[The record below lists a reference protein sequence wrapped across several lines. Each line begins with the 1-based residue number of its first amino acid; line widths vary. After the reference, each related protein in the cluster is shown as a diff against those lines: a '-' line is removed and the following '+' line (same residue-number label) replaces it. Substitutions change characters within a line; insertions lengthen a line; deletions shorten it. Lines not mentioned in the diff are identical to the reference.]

1 MTTHLRARALQA
13 GAFLALIGGVLAAA
27 PSPAL
32 AIAPAVRIDGL
43 SSGDLPSGGK
53 ATLKYT
59 ISNRNLAT
67 PGAEAE
73 PVNVVINANGMSCSG
88 QCNFDDS
95 IEPGK
100 SKSFTATL
108 TAPNVDDGQ
117 TKNIQVQI
125 NAKIGNDG
133 GSATRDITVRG
144 QDKPK
149 TVRQVSGK
157 VKDQE
162 GKPVPGANV
171 GLLDSK
177 GHSYNALTNGDGG
190 YSFTSSDSNPISTGS
205 LTIGA
210 AKQGYK
216 TITAKANGGDGKT
229 LNVPLILTST
239 TPTSTSPSPSTSV
252 SSSPTP
258 TEEVSEEATEGAGE
272 ESAAPLDAA
281 PTSGEDEGSGSTLF
295 IILGGLLV
303 AAGIGAIVLV
313 LMRRK
318 ANEDPDDPDG
328 PGPGGPVTP
337 SRGGA
342 FAGGLDE
349 TRMAAPVGGR
359 GSDATMIAPRSGA
372 PSMADAPTMITH
384 VPPVAPVDEFPDP
397 YGAPM
402 PQNGGY
408 NAPGGWGTAAAS
420 GGAAAAGAYGAANQY
435 DDNAYGAAPAQ
446 ADGYPDQDDNAY
458 GAAGYNGYD
467 QPAYGEQGY
476 VPEQPAQRYDE
487 PTGMWKPEA
496 DGGYPP
502 DPGYADQGE
511 YPPAE
516 PVYGQGRG
524 VPQQS
529 GAYQG
534 GGTYGGPAAQGGY
547 GQDQAADQADG
558 YGQWDG
564 PGGGIDSGN
573 AYGPAND
580 GGTYGGAAGGTPAYG
595 GAAPA
600 APAYG
605 GAAPAG
611 GQAYGGGSYGA
622 PAAPAG
628 GYDDDQAGY
637 DPRATY
643 GRPADGY
650 EGPGRAQPPAPRGGG
665 YPDQGGYAGG
675 DQGGYYGGDQQQP
688 PPQGGRHGGQPR
700 QQPPD
705 QNQPGQ
711 RRPLD
716 WLDD

>member
-1 MTTHLRARALQA
+1 M
-13 GAFLALIGGVLAAA
+13 
-27 PSPAL
+27 AL
-32 AIAPAVRIDGL
+32 APGVRIDSL

-100 SKSFTATL
+100 SKSFSATL
-108 TAPNVDDGQ
+108 TAPNVDAGQ

-125 NAKIGNDG
+125 NAKIGDDG
-133 GSATRDITVRG
+133 GSASRDITVRG
-144 QDKPK
+144 ADKPR

-157 VKDQE
+157 VRDQE
-162 GKPVPGANV
+162 GKAVSGANV
-171 GLLDSK
+171 GLLDSQ
-177 GHSYNALTNGDGG
+177 GHKFDALTNGDGG
-190 YSFTSSDSNPISTGS
+190 YSFTSSDTNPISTGT
-205 LTIGA
+205 LTLGA
-210 AKQGYK
+210 AKQGYQ
-216 TITAKANGGDGKT
+216 TVTVKANGGNGKN
-229 LNVPLILTST
+229 LNVPMTLKST
-239 TPTSTSPSPSTSV
+239 TPTSTSPSPSASV

-258 TEEVSEEATEGAGE
+258 TEEVSEEATDGAGE

-281 PTSGEDEGSGSTLF
+281 PASGDDEGSGSTLF

-328 PGPGGPVTP
+328 PGPGGAVPP
-337 SRGGA
+337 SRGGGA
-342 FAGGLDE
+342 FSGGLDQ

-359 GSDATMIAPRSGA
+359 GGDATMIAPRSGA
-372 PSMADAPTMITH
+372 PSMGDAPTMIHH
-384 VPPVAPVDEFPDP
+384 VPPVAAPVDEFPDP
-397 YGAPM
+397 YGAPV
-402 PQNGGY
+402 PQDGGY
-408 NAPGGWGTAAAS
+408 NAPGGWGTAAAAS

-435 DDNAYGAAPAQ
+435 PDNTYGAGPAQ
-446 ADGYPDQDDNAY
+446 PDGYAEQDDNAY
-458 GAAGYNGYD
+458 GAAGYDGYE

-487 PTGMWKPEA
+487 PTGMWKPEP
-496 DGGYPP
+496 DGYQQEA
-502 DPGYADQGE
+502 GYADQGGFGGGGQGG

-516 PVYGQGRG
+516 PAYGQGRG

-534 GGTYGGPAAQGGY
+534 GGTYGGGAAQGGGY
-547 GQDQAADQADG
+547 GQEAAAEQPDA

-564 PGGGIDSGN
+564 PAGGIDSGN
-573 AYGPAND
+573 AYGPAAGGGTYGAG
-580 GGTYGGAAGGTPAYG
+580 GGTYGGAAPAGG
-595 GAAPA
+595 
-600 APAYG
+600 PAYG

-611 GQAYGGGSYGA
+611 GPAYGGGNYGA

-628 GYDDDQAGY
+628 GYDGEQGGY

-650 EGPGRAQPPAPRGGG
+650 EGHGQQPPAHGG
-665 YPDQGGYAGG
+665 YPDQGGYGG
-675 DQGGYYGGDQQQP
+675 EQGGYYGGEQQQP

-705 QNQPGQ
+705 PNQPAQ